1 MLEPDDLNRLL
12 FQTEQTR
19 RLILGE
25 ALEAHG
31 LTYVQWS
38 VLDGLAREGVS
49 AMTNLAQSICADRTT
64 LTRVVDGLAAAGW
77 VARETKASDRRS
89 VLVQLTPAGERLTA
103 RVARVLFPLQADMFE
118 RCDDEDRIAL
128 ARALART
135 LAQLRQ
141 MQSLPRAKTT
151 RLKPGQARRAV

>member
-31 LTYVQWS
+31 LTYAQWS
-38 VLDGLAREGVS
+38 VIDGLAREGVS
-49 AMTNLAQSICADRTT
+49 AMTNLAQAICADRTT
-64 LTRVVDGLAAAGW
+64 LTRVVDGLVAAGW
-77 VARETKASDRRS
+77 VERETKPSDRRS
-89 VLVQLTPAGERLTA
+89 VLVQLTRSGERLAA
-103 RVARVLFPLQADMFE
+103 RVSRGLMPLQVAMFA
-118 RCDDEDRIAL
+118 RCDADELATL
-128 ARALART
+128 ARTLART

-141 MQSLPRAKTT
+141 IQSAPRAKPA
-151 RLKPGQARRAV
+151 LKPGETRRAI